1 MICIDRFDVLVC
13 GRFAVKSAKMKE
25 IVPRICRERVNPAQ
39 NKVVR
44 WVKGANKNVLINFG
58 GRITKK
64 KSVFFYRGQLHRDF
78 ASEQTKMYLGGAIC
92 IQHLMPRTYF
102 CSHNPYANAQQFWA
116 QIIVIWASIN
126 KNHFC

>member
-1 MICIDRFDVLVC
+1 MICIDRFDVFVC

-64 KSVFFYRGQLHRDF
+64 NQCFSIGGNYIGILPANKQKCILGALYAYNTSCRGHIF
-78 ASEQTKMYLGGAIC
+78 AHITHTQMHSNFGHK
-92 IQHLMPRTYF
+92 
-102 CSHNPYANAQQFWA
+102 
-116 QIIVIWASIN
+116 
-126 KNHFC
+126 